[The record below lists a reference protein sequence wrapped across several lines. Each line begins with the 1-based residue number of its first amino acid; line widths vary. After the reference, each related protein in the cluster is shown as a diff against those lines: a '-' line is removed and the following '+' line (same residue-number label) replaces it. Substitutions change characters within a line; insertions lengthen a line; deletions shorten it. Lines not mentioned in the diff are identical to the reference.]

1 MVLASVMVLARAV
14 ILAGGQD
21 PGLLAA
27 VHVPVAAAAG
37 QVDDRGVLV
46 DADHRGAGGRAR
58 RGPGGQVRCP
68 GPHPVEVRQDA
79 QPRQHAEPGLGRAS
93 RRPDGGDPV
102 GERDRPGGAAGQR
115 RARPP
120 GGLDGGPDPRAAQ
133 GPGQELRAAARQVDQ
148 AGAGYQGGQVFG
160 SGLVAVPDHHG
171 NLLDAETFG
180 LRGAQV
186 EPVPEP
192 VRTLGRRR
200 GRDLDVTARASLDQG
215 ALNTRH
221 DGQVLAAA
229 HQRQRAGSRM
239 HGPTVAEP
247 TLLPE

>member
-1 MVLASVMVLARAV
+1 VDLPA
-14 ILAGGQD
+14 
-21 PGLLAA
+21 
-27 VHVPVAAAAG
+27 AAAAG

-46 DADHRGAGGRAR
+46 DADHRGTGGRTR
-58 RGPGGQVRCP
+58 RGPGGQVRRP
-68 GPHPVEVRQDA
+68 RAHPVEVRQDA
-79 QPRQHAEPGLGRAS
+79 QPRQHAESGLGRAS
-93 RRPDGGDPV
+93 RSPDGGNPV

-115 RARPP
+115 RTRPT
-120 GGLDGGPDPRAAQ
+120 GGLDGGPDPGAAQ